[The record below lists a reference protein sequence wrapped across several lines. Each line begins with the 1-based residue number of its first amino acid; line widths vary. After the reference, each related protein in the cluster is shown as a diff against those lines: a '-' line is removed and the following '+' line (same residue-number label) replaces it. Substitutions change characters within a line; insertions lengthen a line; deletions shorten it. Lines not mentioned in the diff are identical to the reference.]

1 MHEGHRE
8 RLYAKFI
15 EGDTSLTE
23 LETTEFLLCFS
34 IARTDVKPLAAK
46 LLESFGSLEG
56 IFNATPEELMNVKG
70 VGKKTAAFFKVM
82 GDLIRSY
89 NPSRSEEK
97 TPNVYNT
104 VMFFKEYFKNVETEQ
119 LVVALLGKNGE
130 VIRKFIYT
138 DYSRSEV
145 NVNIKEIAAEIAR
158 IAPHSAVMAHNHFSG
173 NVHPSLADD
182 LTTRRI
188 ALMMNV
194 HGVILYDHLIFCGDD
209 YYSYHIT
216 GRLDKIKEEIN
227 DAVK

>member
-15 EGDTSLTE
+15 EGDASLTE

-34 IARTDVKPLAAK
+34 IARMDVKPIAAK
-46 LLESFGSLEG
+46 LLENFGSLDG
-56 IFNATPEELMNVKG
+56 IFGATPGELKKVKG
-70 VGKKTAAFFKVM
+70 VGNKTAAFFKVM
-82 GDLIRSY
+82 GDIIRSH
-89 NPSRSEEK
+89 NPARTEEK
-97 TPNVYNT
+97 KPNVYNT
-104 VMFFKEYFKNVETEQ
+104 VMFFREYFKNVESEQ
-119 LVVALLGKNGE
+119 LVVAFLGKNGE

-138 DYSRSEV
+138 DYSRSEI
-145 NVNIKEIAAEIAR
+145 NVNLKEIAAEIAR

-194 HGVILYDHLIFCGDD
+194 HGVIFYDHLIFCGDE

-227 DAVK
+227 AAVR